1 MQLFPCIIASHI
13 LCKIFAKNYF
23 FTHHLK
29 HKTLKKKTLLGRS
42 QQSLANYMPICTLV
56 EELSNCYDYLS
67 QLSGFPDLLSKFSK
81 VFLSTFKFSQYGF
94 SNIPLQC

>member
-29 HKTLKKKTLLGRS
+29 HKTLKKKNTSWTLSAKPCQLY
-42 QQSLANYMPICTLV
+42 AYMTLV